1 MGPSGRG
8 GSSDPVPRT
17 RIKPAP
23 GIAGRAAGWAIC
35 CSGGGIRSASYC
47 LGALQSLQ
55 SPAANGLFGKV
66 SHILS
71 VSGGSYIAASRALV
85 ARDLTD
91 TAAPAYGPGTP
102 EEERLRDNTRYMAPN
117 GGIVLVGV
125 LSLLVGVLVTFL
137 LVFAPVFAAAHAW
150 GWLLRSQQV
159 LCPGSVQ
166 QCGAPGPLVATV
178 TSPAWWWLVPTVAA
192 GLTLLLFGGWWV
204 TLKPQRED
212 QPAGT
217 RQEQSARS
225 RGDPGHAHR
234 LGRAA
239 DRRAGGRHAGG
250 PVTALLGGQA
260 PGRAVQV
267 AGLRPRVRCRPYV
280 DAWPR

>member
-1 MGPSGRG
+1 MEPSGCG
-8 GSSDPVPRT
+8 GRSDAVPRT
-17 RIKPAP
+17 RIKTGP
-23 GIAGRAAGWAIC
+23 GIAGKTGEWAIC

-55 SPAANGLFGKV
+55 GPGANGLFGNV

-85 ARDLTD
+85 ARDLKG
-91 TAAPAYGPGTP
+91 AGPPAYGPGTP
-102 EEERLRDNTRYMAPN
+102 EEQHLRDNTHYIAPN

-125 LSLLVGVLVTFL
+125 LSLLVGVAVTFI

-166 QCGAPGPLVATV
+166 ECGAPGPLVASV
-178 TSPAWWWLVPTVAA
+178 TSPAWWWLVPAAAA
-192 GLTLLLFGGWWV
+192 GLTLLLFGCWWV
-204 TLKPQRED
+204 TLKPQREERQAD
-212 QPAGT
+212 P
-217 RQEQSARS
+217 RQEAPRDS
-225 RGDPGHAHR
+225 RGHPGDAHR
-234 LGRAA
+234 LGRSSG
-239 DRRAGGRHAGG
+239 RRAGGRHAGG
-250 PVTALLGGQA
+250 PSAAVLGGQA

-267 AGLRPRVRCRPYV
+267 AGLRPRVRRRPYV
-280 DAWPR
+280 DARPR